1 MSYYQARFGFEKGNL
16 TAIFTQT
23 EIAKRFDEVLK
34 ENKELI
40 SNQISAIRKFLI
52 PLLEDKE
59 LKSRI
64 LDDTVTLE
72 FIENAKFRILWL
84 AINEVFVTM
93 SFDIKQNILN
103 LLNSNDKM
111 QYLLKERIKVTFSSM
126 TDWKYDGKL
135 DKFL

>member
-1 MSYYQARFGFEKGNL
+1 MSYQARFGFEEGNL

-23 EIAKRFDEVLK
+23 EIAKRFDKVLK
-34 ENKELI
+34 ENEELI
-40 SNQISAIRKFLI
+40 SNQISAIREFLI

-64 LDDTVTLE
+64 SDDNVNLE
-72 FIENAKFRILWL
+72 FIENTKYRILWL
-84 AINEVFVTM
+84 AVNEVFNNM
-93 SFDIKQNILN
+93 SFDVKQNILN

-111 QYLLKERIKVTFSSM
+111 KYLLKERIKVTFSSM
-126 TDWKYDGKL
+126 TDWEYDAKL

>member
-1 MSYYQARFGFEKGNL
+1 MSYQARFEFEEGNL

-34 ENKELI
+34 ENEELI
-40 SNQISAIRKFLI
+40 SNQISAIREFLI

-59 LKSRI
+59 LKSHI
-64 LDDTVTLE
+64 SDDNVTLE
-72 FIENAKFRILWL
+72 FIENTKCRILWL
-84 AINEVFVTM
+84 AVNEVFNNM
-93 SFDIKQNILN
+93 GFDVKQNILN

-111 QYLLKERIKVTFSSM
+111 KYLLKERIKVTFSSM
-126 TDWKYDGKL
+126 TDWEYDAKL

>member
-1 MSYYQARFGFEKGNL
+1 MSYQARFGFEEGNL

-34 ENKELI
+34 ENEELI
-40 SNQISAIRKFLI
+40 SNQISAIREFLI

-59 LKSRI
+59 LKSHI
-64 LDDTVTLE
+64 SDDNVTLE
-72 FIENAKFRILWL
+72 FIENTKYRILWL
-84 AINEVFVTM
+84 AVSEVFNNM
-93 SFDIKQNILN
+93 GFDVKQNILN

-111 QYLLKERIKVTFSSM
+111 KYLLKERIKVTFSSM
-126 TDWKYDGKL
+126 TDWEYDAKL